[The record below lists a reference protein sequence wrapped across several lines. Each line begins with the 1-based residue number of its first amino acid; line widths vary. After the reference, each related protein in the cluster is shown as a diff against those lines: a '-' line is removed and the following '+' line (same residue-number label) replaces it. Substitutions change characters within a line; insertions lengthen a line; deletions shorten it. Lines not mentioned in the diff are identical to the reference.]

1 MKLDDIRQIL
11 ALTQIEG
18 IGSVLARKLLQH
30 FHSPEEIFKASP
42 QRLMQVDGI
51 GKMVCQHIKNAQLAF
66 AKAELELKYIQKHAI
81 SCIPITDA
89 DYPAYLK
96 QCPDAPVLLFSSGN
110 TVWHNRRVISIVGTR
125 KVTPYGVDFCRKL
138 LDALKPYNP
147 IIVSGFAYG
156 VDITAHAYALD
167 IGLTTVGVWA
177 HGFEHIYPKEHRKF
191 VGRMEQNGGFLTE
204 FWHNAYPDKENF
216 VRRNRI
222 VAGISEA
229 TIVIESADSGGS
241 LITAKLANDYSRE
254 VFALPGRISDKYSQG
269 CNHLIKTNQA
279 SLLTSADDI
288 VYMLNWDRAKK
299 RAQAQPLAMQLG
311 LFDCLTDEEQKIITY
326 LQQNT
331 RSEIDWIALGCEM
344 PVFLVNSLLLQLE
357 LKGLVR
363 MYQGKICE
371 LV

>member
-1 MKLDDIRQIL
+1 MKLNDIRHIL

-30 FHSPEEIFKASP
+30 FKDPEEIFKTSP
-42 QRLMQVDGI
+42 QKLMQIDGI
-51 GKMVCQHIKNAQLAF
+51 GKMVCQKLKEHHVAF
-66 AKAELELKYIQKHAI
+66 AKAEVELKYIQKHDI
-81 SCIPITDA
+81 HCLSITDA
-89 DYPAYLK
+89 DYPEFLK

-110 TVWHNRRVISIVGTR
+110 TVWNQRRVISIVGTR
-125 KVTPYGVDFCRKL
+125 KVTPYGVDFCRRL
-138 LDALKPYNP
+138 LDGVKAYDP

-156 VDITAHAYALD
+156 VDIVAHAYALD

-177 HGFEHIYPKEHRKF
+177 HGFEHIYPKDHRKY
-191 VGRMEQNGGFLTE
+191 VTKMEQNGGFLTE
-204 FWHNAYPDKENF
+204 FWHHAYPDKENF

-254 VFALPGRISDKYSQG
+254 VFAVPGRVTDKYSQG

-279 SLLTSADDI
+279 SLITSAEDL
-288 VYMLNWDRAKK
+288 VYMLNWDRNKK
-299 RAQAQPLAMQLG
+299 KAVAQPLAMQMG
-311 LFDCLTDEEQKIITY
+311 LFDSLTEEEQKLITY
-326 LQQNT
+326 LQNHT
-331 RSEIDWIALGCEM
+331 RSEVDWIAIGCEM

-363 MYQGKICE
+363 MYQGKMCE

>member
-1 MKLDDIRQIL
+1 MTLNDIRHIL

-30 FHSPEEIFKASP
+30 FNDPEEIFKTTP
-42 QRLMQVDGI
+42 QKLMQIEGI
-51 GKMVCQHIKNAQLAF
+51 GKMVCQNLKNKHIAF
-66 AKAELELKYIQKHAI
+66 AKAEKELNYIQKHDIQCLSIIHAQ
-81 SCIPITDA
+81 
-89 DYPAYLK
+89 YPEYLK

-125 KVTPYGVDFCRKL
+125 KVTPYGIDFCRKL
-138 LDALKPYNP
+138 LDTLIPYNP

-156 VDITAHAYALD
+156 VDIVAHAHALD

-177 HGFEHIYPKEHRKF
+177 HGFEHMYPKDHRKY
-191 VGRMEQNGGFLTE
+191 VARMEQNGGFLTE

-279 SLLTSADDI
+279 SLLTSADDL
-288 VYMLNWDRAKK
+288 VYMLNWDRNKK
-299 RAQAQPLAMQLG
+299 RAQSPPLAMQLG
-311 LFDCLTDEEQKIITY
+311 LFETLTSEEQKIITY
-326 LQQNT
+326 LQNHT
-331 RSEIDWIALGCEM
+331 RSEVDWIALGCEM

-363 MYQGKICE
+363 MYQGKMCE
-371 LV
+371 II